1 MFYFLDKTLKQRDM
15 FKMRLL
21 IGYHLIAV
29 LKLIIISI
37 REESFGDKKIEYIE
51 NVFKY
56 WKRNNRIR
64 FGSF

>member
-1 MFYFLDKTLKQRDM
+1 M

-29 LKLIIISI
+29 LKLILISI
-37 REESFGDKKIEYIE
+37 REERFSDKKIEYIE

-56 WKRNNRIR
+56 WKRNKRIR
-64 FGSF
+64 FRSF